1 MKVKPTKIII
11 YLIVLVLNLAIA
23 LLTGNSPDESLN
35 GFFSFIFLGIWI
47 CISIEYVS
55 KIKKLREYNSSL
67 NNFALIF
74 GGLGVGVFYAIW
86 GDFTT
91 ILSENANS
99 GNINFNTWIILFAV
113 PYMFLSIILLFLCL
127 SKYTSIYLGNK
138 SIYARTFIIFT
149 SIFYIFIDSFYLLMS
164 QGVIS
169 DDFWIFDPK
178 TSALNLAILLNLL
191 TLIFYFIIIIV
202 KRRPTTSRFSM
213 NRVSS
218 RLSNIDRRIKDAD
231 NYVSSARRG
240 ELDAQVQSRQ
250 EKERKKRQK
259 ERERERAR
267 NLKQKEQERMRQTK
281 KKKANKS
288 YSSSRTQRSTPT
300 SSSKTQRS
308 TRTSSSKTQRSTSTS
323 STSSKKKKFL
333 CMRPKTGILS
343 KDDFKCIF
351 CFELPTTSDGHRG
364 IVLCPN
370 CKYPAHVDEF
380 KNWMRTSN
388 LCSRCDGVIP
398 SSFRRN
404 PKVIPVKEYLAA
416 YKFWKK
422 KF

>member
-1 MKVKPTKIII
+1 MNITKIAI
-11 YLIVLVLNLAIA
+11 YLIVLVLNFFIA
-23 LLTGNSPDESLN
+23 LITGNSPNESLN
-35 GFFSFIFLGIWI
+35 GFFSIIFLGIWI

-55 KIKKLREYNSSL
+55 KIKQLREYSSSL

-74 GGLGVGVFYAIW
+74 GGLGIGIFYAIW
-86 GDFTT
+86 GDYTT

-99 GNINFNTWIILFAV
+99 GNLNFNTWIILLAI
-113 PYMFLSIILLFLCL
+113 PYMFFSMILLFLCI

-149 SIFYIFIDSFYLLMS
+149 SIFYIFIDFFYLLMS

-169 DDFWIFDPK
+169 DTIWIFDPE

-191 TLIFYFIIIIV
+191 TLIFYFIIIIA
-202 KRRPTTSRFSM
+202 KRRPSTSRFSM
-213 NRVSS
+213 SRVSN
-218 RLSNIDRRIKDAD
+218 RLTNIDRRIKDAD
-231 NYVSSARRG
+231 NFVNSARRG
-240 ELDAQVQSRQ
+240 ERDAQVQSRQ
-250 EKERKKRQK
+250 EKERRKRQK
-259 ERERERAR
+259 ERERVRSR
-267 NLKQKEQERMRQTK
+267 KRQEQEKIRQTK
-281 KKKANKS
+281 ARKTKKS
-288 YSSSRTQRSTPT
+288 YSSPRI
-300 SSSKTQRS
+300 
-308 TRTSSSKTQRSTSTS
+308 QRSTSSS
-323 STSSKKKKFL
+323 STSSRKKEL
-333 CMRPKTGILS
+333 LRMRPKTGALT

-370 CKYPAHVDEF
+370 CRYPAHVDEF
-380 KNWMRTSN
+380 KNWVRTSH

-404 PKVIPVKEYLAA
+404 PKVIPVKEYLQA

>member
-1 MKVKPTKIII
+1 MKVNLTKFII
-11 YLIVLVLNLAIA
+11 YLVVLLLNFFIA
-23 LLTGNSPDESLN
+23 LFTGNSPDQSLN

-55 KIKKLREYNSSL
+55 KIKKLREYSSSL

-74 GGLGVGVFYAIW
+74 GGLGVGVFYGIW
-86 GDFTT
+86 GDYTT
-91 ILSENANS
+91 ILSENTNS
-99 GNINFNTWIILFAV
+99 GNINFNTWIIILAI
-113 PYMFLSIILLFLCL
+113 PYMFFSMILLFLCL
-127 SKYTSIYLGNK
+127 TKYTSIYLGNK
-138 SIYARTFIIFT
+138 SIYARTFMIFA
-149 SIFYIFIDSFYLLMS
+149 SIFYIFINFFYLLMS

-169 DDFWIFDPK
+169 DTFWIFDPE

-202 KRRPTTSRFSM
+202 KRRPRTSRFSM

-218 RLSNIDRRIKDAD
+218 RLSNIDRRIRDAD

-240 ELDAQVQSRQ
+240 EENAQAQERQ
-250 EKERKKRQK
+250 EKERKKHQK
-259 ERERERAR
+259 ERERENVRR
-267 NLKQKEQERMRQTK
+267 RKRQEQERIKQTK
-281 KKKANKS
+281 AKKVKKS
-288 YSSSRTQRSTPT
+288 YSQPRI
-300 SSSKTQRS
+300 
-308 TRTSSSKTQRSTSTS
+308 QRSTSTS
-323 STSSKKKKFL
+323 STSSRKKQL
-333 CMRPKTGILS
+333 LMMRPKTGQLS

-351 CFELPTTSDGHRG
+351 CFEFPTISDGHRG

-370 CKYPAHVDEF
+370 CRYPAHVDEF
-380 KNWMRTSN
+380 KNWVRTSN
-388 LCSRCDGVIP
+388 LCSRCDGVIS

-404 PKVIPVKEYLAA
+404 PKIIPVKEYLKA

>member
-1 MKVKPTKIII
+1 MKNLKMKMNLTKFIV
-11 YLIVLVLNLAIA
+11 YLIVLLLNFFIA
-23 LLTGNSPDESLN
+23 LLTGNSPAESLN
-35 GFFSFIFLGIWI
+35 GFFSFILLGIWI

-74 GGLGVGVFYAIW
+74 GGLGMGIFYAIW

-99 GNINFNTWIILFAV
+99 GDINFNTWIILFAT
-113 PYMFLSIILLFLCL
+113 PYMFISMILLFLCL
-127 SKYTSIYLGNK
+127 SKYTSIYFGNK

-149 SIFYIFIDSFYLLMS
+149 SIFYILIDFFYLLMS

-169 DDFWIFDPK
+169 DAIWIFNPV
-178 TSALNLAILLNLL
+178 TSALNLLILLNLL
-191 TLIFYFIIIIV
+191 TLILYFIIIIA
-202 KRRPTTSRFSM
+202 KRRPSTSRFSM
-213 NRVSS
+213 SRVSN
-218 RLSNIDRRIKDAD
+218 RLSNIDRRISDAD
-231 NYVSSARRG
+231 NFVNFARSG
-240 ELDAQVQSRQ
+240 ERNAQAQARQ

-267 NLKQKEQERMRQTK
+267 SKKRQEQERIKQTK
-281 KKKANKS
+281 TKKTKKS
-288 YSSSRTQRSTPT
+288 YSSPR
-300 SSSKTQRS
+300 
-308 TRTSSSKTQRSTSTS
+308 TQRSTSTS
-323 STSSKKKKFL
+323 SSRSQQYTSSSSTSSRKKEL
-333 CMRPKTGILS
+333 LRMRPKTGALT

-364 IVLCPN
+364 IVVCPN
-370 CKYPAHVDEF
+370 CRYPAHVDEF

-388 LCSRCDGVIP
+388 LCSRCDGVIS

-404 PKVIPVKEYLAA
+404 PKVIPVKEYLRA